1 MDYPTQILSRCF
13 CLKSPLLHP
22 PQQII
27 PPSQTSQ
34 TWEGKQHS
42 FPFNVCTHKRL
53 PSSGP
58 APADAVSCRNVH
70 SDVGTCKKS
79 SLGTAVGEQLA
90 GRMQCGGR
98 GGCFPPE
105 AVPLPLEAK
114 GWHLSVVYN
123 HFYQCS
129 PNQHYF
135 NSCSSGV
142 GLWTGFSP
150 TITLRSWVW

>member
-1 MDYPTQILSRCF
+1 MFLFKITTITP
-13 CLKSPLLHP
+13 PPP

-123 HFYQCS
+123 HFYQGS
-129 PNQHYF
+129 PIQHYF